1 MEKFC
6 ESLTEHAKNII
17 DLKKLSKSINY
28 WKVRDHCHYTGKYRG
43 AIHSISNLKFNKLN
57 KISVVFHNGSNYD
70 YHFIIKELAN
80 DFEGKFECLGESTE
94 KYKTFSVPI
103 QKEVTDDGNENVV
116 ATSYKI
122 KFIDSARFMT
132 SSFSNLVDNFAEV
145 IHKIKCKDCDC
156 FLEYVKGNLI
166 KYKCLSCY
174 KYYSNKVD
182 EELKNRFKN
191 TFKFFNNDM
200 NKFNKDFIKSY
211 NEESNEGYF
220 LEVDIQYPE
229 KLQELYNDLP
239 LLLEKMK
246 FENFEKSS

>member
-1 MEKFC
+1 M
-6 ESLTEHAKNII
+6 N
-17 DLKKLSKSINY
+17 
-28 WKVRDHCHYTGKYRG
+28 V
-43 AIHSISNLKFNKLN
+43 
-57 KISVVFHNGSNYD
+57 
-70 YHFIIKELAN
+70 
-80 DFEGKFECLGESTE
+80 LGESTE

-132 SSFSNLVDNFAEV
+132 SSFSNLVDNFAKV
-145 IHKIKCKDCDC
+145 IHKIKCKDCGC

-174 KYYSNKVD
+174 KYYSNKID
-182 EELKNRFKN
+182 EELKNKFKN

-220 LEVDIQYPE
+220 LEVDVQYPE
-229 KLQELYNDLP
+229 KLQEVYNDLP
-239 LLLEKMK
+239 FLPEKMK
-246 FENFEKSS
+246 FLKKVHRVIKFN